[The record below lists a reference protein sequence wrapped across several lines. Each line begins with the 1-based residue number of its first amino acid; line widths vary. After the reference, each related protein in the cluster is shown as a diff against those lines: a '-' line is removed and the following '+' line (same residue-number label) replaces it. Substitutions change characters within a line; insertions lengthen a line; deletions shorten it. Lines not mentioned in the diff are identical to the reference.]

1 MREAAAMARHALRE
15 EDTPN
20 ADPTRTRLNTVVKGK
35 ATAEVIAQI
44 KQRTDPLVKRRD
56 AVRVIEFLIGGSNEA
71 LNSMPEKAQNNYFN
85 EAIAW
90 IGKRFG
96 GADNIV
102 MAVIHRDETTPHV
115 QLLLTPILDGKL
127 NAKALIGGPAGL
139 RELHDAFDAE
149 IGKKYRLR
157 RGEKGSRAKH
167 TSIRSFYAA
176 LKSVGTQDRLP
187 KRVSVPEVPS
197 LGFFASQEEKENAA
211 VMKHKRELA
220 LEHNR
225 KVQTEI
231 ARLAE
236 LALAT
241 HGRSRR
247 RLPKELSE
255 ATEVIERAAHHW
267 KIERLIAEKLAKFSP
282 EDQLEIKERV
292 RQEIRADRKASSQVM
307 PIPSPQKDPELNISA
322 RKTPGQRP

>member
-1 MREAAAMARHALRE
+1 MARHALRE

-20 ADPTRTRLNTVVKGK
+20 ADPTRTRLNTVFKGK
-35 ATAEVIAQI
+35 TTAEVIAQI
-44 KQRTDPLVKRRD
+44 RQKTDPLVKRRD

-71 LNSMPEKAQNNYFN
+71 LSAMPEKVQNKYFSD
-85 EAIAW
+85 AITW

-96 GADNIV
+96 GTDNIV
-102 MAVIHRDETTPHV
+102 MAVLHRDETTPHV

-149 IGKKYRLR
+149 IGKRYRLR
-157 RGEKGSRAKH
+157 RGERGSKAKH

-176 LKSVGTQDRLP
+176 LKAVGTQDRLP
-187 KRVSVPEVPS
+187 KRVSVPEVPI
-197 LGFFASQEEKENAA
+197 LGFLASKEEKEHAA
-211 VMKHKRELA
+211 AMKHKMEMA

-225 KVQTEI
+225 KVQIEI
-231 ARLAE
+231 ARLAK

-247 RLPKELSE
+247 RLPKQLSD
-255 ATEVIERAAHHW
+255 ATEIIERASR
-267 KIERLIAEKLAKFSP
+267 IERKVEEKLAKISP
-282 EDQLEIKERV
+282 EDQLEIKEQL
-292 RQEIRADRKASSQVM
+292 RQEDSANRKASSQIM
-307 PIPSPQKDPELNISA
+307 STPTPHKDSEPNISA